1 MEDSP
6 NVNNVSFFK
15 KVTTIED
22 EQKNSLMNGVQYI
35 ALATIPVALVDALV
49 KHFFEDKSP
58 DDKGTIEL
66 LAEVLAQVVV
76 TILLIFAF
84 TKS

>member
-22 EQKNSLMNGVQYI
+22 DQKNSLMNGVQYI
-35 ALATIPVALVDALV
+35 ALATIPVALVDTLV
-49 KHFFEDKSP
+49 KHFFEEKNP
-58 DDKGTIEL
+58 DEKGTIEL
-66 LAEVLAQVVV
+66 LA
-76 TILLIFAF
+76 
-84 TKS
+84 